1 MSEVAHSPQSR
12 RRVLAV
18 ACLSVFMIVASLSAL
33 NVALAE
39 IAAGFDA
46 EIDDLQWIVDAYAI
60 TFAGLLLAGG
70 AIGDRIGRRRALLI
84 GYAVFGVAN
93 LLAAVGGSVGVVV
106 TLRAVAGVGAALLMP
121 ASLAAVSEVYDDE
134 TRSQAIAIWASLAAA
149 GGALGPFL
157 GGVLVTARDWP
168 AVFAGN
174 AFLAGIG
181 LVGTVV
187 WVAEL
192 PGRRF
197 DRFDR
202 LGAVLSVTAVACL
215 VFLVIEGPRHPLAG
229 TTLLALIGTVGLT
242 VVFLRHEARTDD
254 PLLPLHL
261 FRDRDRIAGSGTL
274 LLAAL
279 GFNGIFFVGALQ
291 LQLGWG
297 ESGLVTGLLLAPIGV
312 VEVIVANRA
321 VAIARRWGVQN
332 TVTMGLCLMA
342 AGYVGMGLTPAGDR
356 SWFVAAGVVAGLGN
370 GLTIPLSVD
379 RIMGSVEPEFAGSAA
394 GVNDMAIELGASAG
408 IGLLGTVQAVWFEAR
423 RPSDS
428 TSPLADIVDELDR
441 AAFRSASAAAFV
453 VAAGVAA
460 LAIPVARL
468 KRTRAVAEFRS

>member
-1 MSEVAHSPQSR
+1 
-12 RRVLAV
+12 
-18 ACLSVFMIVASLSAL
+18 MIVASLSAL

-70 AIGDRIGRRRALLI
+70 AIGDRIGRRRALLV
-84 GYAVFGVAN
+84 GYVVFGVAN
-93 LLAAVGGSVGVVV
+93 LLAAVGGSVGIVVA
-106 TLRAVAGVGAALLMP
+106 LRAVAGVGAALLMP
-121 ASLAAVSEVYDDE
+121 ASLAAVSEVYDDQ
-134 TRSQAIAIWASLAAA
+134 TRPQAIAIWASVAAA

-157 GGVLVTARDWP
+157 GGVLVTVWDWP
-168 AVFAGN
+168 AVFTGN
-174 AFLAGIG
+174 AVLAGVG
-181 LVGTVV
+181 LLGTFA
-187 WVAEL
+187 WVPEL
-192 PGRRF
+192 PGRRLG
-197 DRFDR
+197 RFDW
-202 LGAVLSVTAVACL
+202 LGAVLSVSAVGCL

-229 TTLLALIGTVGLT
+229 TSVLALFGTVGLT
-242 VVFLRHEARTDD
+242 AAFLRHEARTDD

-261 FRDRDRIAGSGTL
+261 FRDRDRVAGSGTL

-297 ESGLVTGLLLAPIGV
+297 ESGLATGVLLAPIGV

-321 VAIARRWGVQN
+321 IATARRWGVEN
-332 TVTMGLCLMA
+332 TITIGLCLMA
-342 AGYVGMGLTPAGDR
+342 AGYVGMGLAPVGDR
-356 SWFVAAGVVAGLGN
+356 PWFVIAGVVAGVGN

-379 RIMGSVEPEFAGSAA
+379 RIMGSVEPAFAGSAA

-423 RPSDS
+423 RPDS
-428 TSPLADIVDELDR
+428 LTTPLADIVDELDR
-441 AAFRSASAAAFV
+441 AAFRSASGAAFI
-453 VAAGVAA
+453 VAAIVAA
-460 LAIPVARL
+460 LAIPIARL
-468 KRTRAVAEFRS
+468 TRRRESAGLEA

>member
-1 MSEVAHSPQSR
+1 MPMRHVRRHDGR
-12 RRVLAV
+12 RRVQRP
-18 ACLSVFMIVASLSAL
+18 SP
-33 NVALAE
+33 
-39 IAAGFDA
+39 G
-46 EIDDLQWIVDAYAI
+46 
-60 TFAGLLLAGG
+60 
-70 AIGDRIGRRRALLI
+70 LLI

-93 LLAAVGGSVGVVV
+93 LRAVGGSVGVVV

-157 GGVLVTARDWP
+157 GGVLVTAGDWP

-312 VEVIVANRA
+312 VEVIVANLA

-342 AGYVGMGLTPAGDR
+342 AGYVGMGLAPAGDR

-408 IGLLGTVQAVWFEAR
+408 IGLWAPCR
-423 RPSDS
+423 RSGS
-428 TSPLADIVDELDR
+428 R
-441 AAFRSASAAAFV
+441 
-453 VAAGVAA
+453 
-460 LAIPVARL
+460 PVAR
-468 KRTRAVAEFRS
+468 RIRHPRSPTSSTSSIVPPSGAPRRQRSWSRPALRRSPSRSPG

>member
-1 MSEVAHSPQSR
+1 
-12 RRVLAV
+12 
-18 ACLSVFMIVASLSAL
+18 
-33 NVALAE
+33 
-39 IAAGFDA
+39 
-46 EIDDLQWIVDAYAI
+46 
-60 TFAGLLLAGG
+60 
-70 AIGDRIGRRRALLI
+70 
-84 GYAVFGVAN
+84 
-93 LLAAVGGSVGVVV
+93 
-106 TLRAVAGVGAALLMP
+106 MP

-342 AGYVGMGLTPAGDR
+342 GASGRSVVVRRGGCRRRPRQWSDDPAVRRSDHGFGRTRVRRLRRRRQRHGNRTGRLGWNRALGHRAGGLVRGPSPVGFDIPARRHRRRARSCRLPERLGGSVRGRGRRCGARHPGRPAEAHARRGRVQVLADLEGGELLGQVVLREDR
-356 SWFVAAGVVAGLGN
+356 FVAGRITRRDTGRERRDDGLGV
-370 GLTIPLSVD
+370 GL
-379 RIMGSVEPEFAGSAA
+379 VEEDEADQFLVGC
-394 GVNDMAIELGASAG
+394 
-408 IGLLGTVQAVWFEAR
+408 IGR
-423 RPSDS
+423 R
-428 TSPLADIVDELDR
+428 R
-441 AAFRSASAAAFV
+441 
-453 VAAGVAA
+453 
-460 LAIPVARL
+460 
-468 KRTRAVAEFRS
+468 

>member
-1 MSEVAHSPQSR
+1 M
-12 RRVLAV
+12 
-18 ACLSVFMIVASLSAL
+18 
-33 NVALAE
+33 
-39 IAAGFDA
+39 
-46 EIDDLQWIVDAYAI
+46 
-60 TFAGLLLAGG
+60 LLAGG

-312 VEVIVANRA
+312 VEVIVANLA

-342 AGYVGMGLTPAGDR
+342 AGYVGMGWRQRAIGR
-356 SWFVAAGVVAGLGN
+356 
-370 GLTIPLSVD
+370 
-379 RIMGSVEPEFAGSAA
+379 GSSRRVSLP
-394 GVNDMAIELGASAG
+394 ASAM
-408 IGLLGTVQAVWFEAR
+408 V
-423 RPSDS
+423 
-428 TSPLADIVDELDR
+428 
-441 AAFRSASAAAFV
+441 
-453 VAAGVAA
+453 
-460 LAIPVARL
+460 
-468 KRTRAVAEFRS
+468 

>member
-181 LVGTVV
+181 LV
-187 WVAEL
+187 
-192 PGRRF
+192 
-197 DRFDR
+197 
-202 LGAVLSVTAVACL
+202 
-215 VFLVIEGPRHPLAG
+215 
-229 TTLLALIGTVGLT
+229 
-242 VVFLRHEARTDD
+242 
-254 PLLPLHL
+254 
-261 FRDRDRIAGSGTL
+261 
-274 LLAAL
+274 
-279 GFNGIFFVGALQ
+279 
-291 LQLGWG
+291 
-297 ESGLVTGLLLAPIGV
+297 
-312 VEVIVANRA
+312 
-321 VAIARRWGVQN
+321 
-332 TVTMGLCLMA
+332 
-342 AGYVGMGLTPAGDR
+342 
-356 SWFVAAGVVAGLGN
+356 
-370 GLTIPLSVD
+370 
-379 RIMGSVEPEFAGSAA
+379 
-394 GVNDMAIELGASAG
+394 
-408 IGLLGTVQAVWFEAR
+408 
-423 RPSDS
+423 
-428 TSPLADIVDELDR
+428 
-441 AAFRSASAAAFV
+441 
-453 VAAGVAA
+453 
-460 LAIPVARL
+460 
-468 KRTRAVAEFRS
+468 